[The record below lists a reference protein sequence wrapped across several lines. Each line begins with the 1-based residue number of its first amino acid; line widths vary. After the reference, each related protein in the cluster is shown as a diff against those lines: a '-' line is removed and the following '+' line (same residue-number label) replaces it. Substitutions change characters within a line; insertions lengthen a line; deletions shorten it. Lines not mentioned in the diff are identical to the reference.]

1 MRRAMR
7 YTALKWEHAIETLEA
22 LRRGE
27 TPEEQRVLEDR
38 GAGPGNV
45 HDRLRELRQ
54 TLYGIRLKY
63 PDRLGRRDPAGG
75 RFEAEACSEIHRLL
89 PFDPDML
96 ADYEFWT
103 WLAVFHF
110 RELVDWRHGGDTG
123 RATPANF
130 GIRNG
135 SENLLYRMWL
145 RADAGYRPGES
156 DPESDPYELARRGDQ
171 DFWRSHVF
179 RQGYGRCR
187 PLVRALVRYQ
197 FPEGSADGATLK
209 IPEIRELAKRLRRL
223 HPNIVFEYLDEESA
237 YQLVRREAVAAKNAV
252 SASLKNA

>member
-1 MRRAMR
+1 MR
-7 YTALKWEHAIETLEA
+7 YTALKSEHAIEALAA

-27 TPEEQRVLEDR
+27 ILDEQRILEVR
-38 GAGPGNV
+38 GAGPEHV
-45 HDRLRELRQ
+45 QDALPALEEA
-54 TLYGIRLKY
+54 LYRIRSRY

-103 WLAVFHF
+103 WLAVFRF

-123 RATPANF
+123 QAAPANF
-130 GIRNG
+130 GIGSG
-135 SENLLYRMWL
+135 SENLLYRLWL
-145 RADAGYRPGES
+145 RADAGYRPDES
-156 DPESDPYELARRGDQ
+156 DSYELARRGDQ

-187 PLVRALVRYQ
+187 ALVRALVRYQ
-197 FPEGSADGATLK
+197 FPDGPADGPTLK

-237 YQLVRREAVAAKNAV
+237 YLLVGKEAEAAKHAV
-252 SASLKNA
+252 CASRKDT

>member
-1 MRRAMR
+1 MR
-7 YTALKWEHAIETLEA
+7 YTALKSEHAMETLDA

-27 TPEEQRVLEDR
+27 HADEERVLEAR
-38 GAGPGNV
+38 GAGPEHV
-45 HDRLRELRQ
+45 QDTLPALKEALCRIKLR
-54 TLYGIRLKY
+54 Y
-63 PDRLGRRDPAGG
+63 PERLGRRDPDGG
-75 RFEAEACSEIHRLL
+75 RFEAEACSEIHRLV

-123 RATPANF
+123 RAAPANF
-130 GIRNG
+130 GIGSG

-145 RADAGYRPGES
+145 RADAGYRP
-156 DPESDPYELARRGDQ
+156 DDIDPYELARRGDQ

-197 FPEGSADGATLK
+197 FPDGSADGATLK
-209 IPEIRELAKRLRRL
+209 ISEIRELAKRLRRL
-223 HPNIVFEYLDEESA
+223 HPNVVFEYLDEETA
-237 YQLVRREAVAAKNAV
+237 YLLVEKEAEAVKRAV
-252 SASLKNA
+252 SASREDT